1 MAVAWREVRAQGHD
15 RGHVRPHRCTFRKER
30 TMKKIL
36 VAYDG
41 GEPAHRA
48 LDMAADLATRYEA
61 EVGVVS
67 VVPFHGGRSPIDP
80 WDDRSV
86 HTEELVEARDLL
98 LARGIEPLL
107 YEPAGE
113 PAAMIEH
120 IAQAGDYDV
129 VVVGSREATPARGRR
144 PRRSRRPRAGGVPR
158 CLPPAGGPRCRT
170 RPGWLRPARG
180 THGHRPG

>member
-1 MAVAWREVRAQGHD
+1 
-15 RGHVRPHRCTFRKER
+15 
-30 TMKKIL
+30 
-36 VAYDG
+36 
-41 GEPAHRA
+41 
-48 LDMAADLATRYEA
+48 MAADLATRYEA

-98 LARGIEPLL
+98 VARGVEPLL

-120 IAQAGDYDV
+120 IALAGDYDV
-129 VVVGSREATPARGRR
+129 VVVGSRGLSSLSRFLRGSVSEHVATHTDAT
-144 PRRSRRPRAGGVPR
+144 VIV
-158 CLPPAGGPRCRT
+158 T
-170 RPGWLRPARG
+170 R
-180 THGHRPG
+180 

>member
-1 MAVAWREVRAQGHD
+1 
-15 RGHVRPHRCTFRKER
+15 
-30 TMKKIL
+30 MKKIL

-48 LDMAADLATRYEA
+48 LDMAADLATRYGA

-67 VVPFHGGRSPIDP
+67 VVPFHGGRSPVDP

-86 HTEELVEARDLL
+86 HTEELVEARTLL

-129 VVVGSREATPARGRR
+129 VVVGSRGLGSLSRFLQGSVSEHVATHTDAT
-144 PRRSRRPRAGGVPR
+144 VIV
-158 CLPPAGGPRCRT
+158 T
-170 RPGWLRPARG
+170 R
-180 THGHRPG
+180 

>member
-1 MAVAWREVRAQGHD
+1 
-15 RGHVRPHRCTFRKER
+15 
-30 TMKKIL
+30 MKKIL

-41 GEPAHRA
+41 TEPAHRA

-98 LARGIEPLL
+98 LARGVEPLL

-129 VVVGSREATPARGRR
+129 VVVGSRGLSSLSRFLQGSVSEHVATHTDATVIV
-144 PRRSRRPRAGGVPR
+144 SR
-158 CLPPAGGPRCRT
+158 
-170 RPGWLRPARG
+170 
-180 THGHRPG
+180 

>member
-1 MAVAWREVRAQGHD
+1 
-15 RGHVRPHRCTFRKER
+15 
-30 TMKKIL
+30 MKKIL

-98 LARGIEPLL
+98 VARGVEPLL

-120 IAQAGDYDV
+120 IALAGDYDV
-129 VVVGSREATPARGRR
+129 VVVGSRGLSSLSRFLRGSVSEHVATHTDAT
-144 PRRSRRPRAGGVPR
+144 VIV
-158 CLPPAGGPRCRT
+158 T
-170 RPGWLRPARG
+170 R
-180 THGHRPG
+180 

>member
-1 MAVAWREVRAQGHD
+1 
-15 RGHVRPHRCTFRKER
+15 
-30 TMKKIL
+30 MKKIL

-41 GEPAHRA
+41 TAPAHRA

-80 WDDRSV
+80 WDDMSV

-98 LARGIEPLL
+98 VARGVEPLL

-120 IAQAGDYDV
+120 IALAGDYDV
-129 VVVGSREATPARGRR
+129 VVVGSRGLSSLSRFLRGSVSEHVATHTDAT
-144 PRRSRRPRAGGVPR
+144 VIV
-158 CLPPAGGPRCRT
+158 T
-170 RPGWLRPARG
+170 R
-180 THGHRPG
+180 

>member
-1 MAVAWREVRAQGHD
+1 
-15 RGHVRPHRCTFRKER
+15 
-30 TMKKIL
+30 MKKIL

-67 VVPFHGGRSPIDP
+67 VVPFHGGRSPVDP

-86 HTEELVEARDLL
+86 HTEELVEARTLL
-98 LARGIEPLL
+98 QARGIEPLL

-113 PAAMIEH
+113 PASMIEH
-120 IAQAGDYDV
+120 IARAGDYDV
-129 VVVGSREATPARGRR
+129 VVVGSRGLGSLSRFLQGSVSEHVATHTDAT
-144 PRRSRRPRAGGVPR
+144 VIV
-158 CLPPAGGPRCRT
+158 T
-170 RPGWLRPARG
+170 R
-180 THGHRPG
+180 

>member
-1 MAVAWREVRAQGHD
+1 
-15 RGHVRPHRCTFRKER
+15 
-30 TMKKIL
+30 MKRIL

-48 LDMAADLATRYEA
+48 LDMAADLAITYGA
-61 EVGVVS
+61 TVGVVS

-86 HTEELVEARDLL
+86 HTGELREARDLL

-113 PAAMIEH
+113 PAAMIERV
-120 IAQAGDYDV
+120 ALAGEYDV
-129 VVVGSREATPARGRR
+129 VVVGSRGVSALSRFLQGSVSEHVATHTDAT
-144 PRRSRRPRAGGVPR
+144 VIV
-158 CLPPAGGPRCRT
+158 T
-170 RPGWLRPARG
+170 R
-180 THGHRPG
+180 